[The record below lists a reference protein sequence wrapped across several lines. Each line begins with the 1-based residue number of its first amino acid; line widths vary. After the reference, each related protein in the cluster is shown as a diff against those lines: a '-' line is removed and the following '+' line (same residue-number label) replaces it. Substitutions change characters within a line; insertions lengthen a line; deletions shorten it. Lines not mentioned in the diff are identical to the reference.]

1 MIAGGDWF
9 HGRWLVALEHGRG
22 VTSLREMRNLGE
34 VLDWKELGVL
44 VIDIPIGLP
53 ERGSRSCDTL
63 ARGAIRP
70 RGSSLFPAP
79 IRPVLNA
86 TTHKEACRIF
96 ESIEGK
102 RCSIQAFSIYSII
115 AGVDRHI
122 SPEIQGRIR
131 EGHPELSFAYMNG
144 GVGLAYAKSK
154 PEGQQKRIELLE
166 PHFPGLRGHIAR
178 LRQRRATIDL
188 LDAFSMLWTAR
199 RVRAGEAISIPDRPE
214 YDSRGL
220 RMEIVV

>member
-1 MIAGGDWF
+1 
-9 HGRWLVALEHGRG
+9 
-22 VTSLREMRNLGE
+22 

-220 RMEIVV
+220 RMEMVV